1 MNVAI
6 YGNVVDI
13 QLQSMVYLTV
23 TILYRCL
30 NMYKLSNHADYCI

>member
-1 MNVAI
+1 MDVTI

-13 QLQSMVYLTV
+13 QRQSMAYLTV
-23 TILYRCL
+23 TILYRYL

>member
-1 MNVAI
+1 MDVAI
-6 YGNVVDI
+6 YGNFVDI
-13 QLQSMVYLTV
+13 QLQFMAYLTV